1 MSRLL
6 RPRGRRAPGKAQT
19 ALHTELAVDARE
31 VFLSYQHSADA
42 ACDVTFNLR
51 DFKAALALCEA
62 LHADVAIR
70 FGQPGSPLVVE
81 PHVSAHS
88 EQAPPW
94 TPAEPALH
102 PCTTP
107 SRPPISLDRLPA
119 SSRALLGQHGR
130 RAAPSVPRLWFA
142 GSAPLEL
149 VSEGISNVGSGRPR
163 W

>member
-1 MSRLL
+1 MRTG
-6 RPRGRRAPGKAQT
+6 RVTPRARRACSGPRRRRTPGKAQT

-94 TPAEPALH
+94 TPARQRP
-102 PCTTP
+102 PP
-107 SRPPISLDRLPA
+107 SRPPSTQFVSQPA
-119 SSRALLGQHGR
+119 CLKRSLLGWYGR
-130 RAAPSVPRLWFA
+130 RAEPSVPRL
-142 GSAPLEL
+142 
-149 VSEGISNVGSGRPR
+149 R
-163 W
+163 WPF